1 MASAPHGVTI
11 RRDSY
16 PAGQS
21 KNRTRFYGPSQPLC
35 WPLARRL
42 PGQPR
47 PRRPTG
53 WRSRLAWPPA
63 PPCSGR
69 RWRPRRAVAVLQ
81 RLLPV
86 QTDRLRGASGAQRA
100 NDRRAHADRLA
111 AGLDRGVG
119 HRVDRLDG
127 EDAVPVGVDKAIDR
141 HKSRERRSAQV
152 LVKCHRLVGEQVEAV
167 RCGQER
173 GVVEQGRSLFRHD
186 PLRLVARVDIEG
198 GEPRGDPG
206 KRNGEEAVAAAEVN
220 HFCFRLN
227 AQPLQHFTR
236 PRPQHVPPVRIR
248 HGGGG
253 KNPSNALTV
262 FGRGTGNRRPR
273 NAARS
278 SRLRLPGR
286 YRSAGRPSR
295 QRSRY
300 PPTSAARLHTADH
313 RRFRQSRDRC
323 FEQQPR
329 ARVVRSRCRQTPD
342 DRPAAARD
350 RFR

>member
-1 MASAPHGVTI
+1 MTI
-11 RRDSY
+11 RSDAMEGIRDQHPIHMTCHQLCEIIYITPCES
-16 PAGQS
+16 AVGQALCEGAVSS
-21 KNRTRFYGPSQPLC
+21 KRQH
-35 WPLARRL
+35 
-42 PGQPR
+42 
-47 PRRPTG
+47 
-53 WRSRLAWPPA
+53 
-63 PPCSGR
+63 
-69 RWRPRRAVAVLQ
+69 
-81 RLLPV
+81 
-86 QTDRLRGASGAQRA
+86 RGIEI
-100 NDRRAHADRLA
+100 DRRDVSDH
-111 AGLDRGVG
+111 
-119 HRVDRLDG
+119 
-127 EDAVPVGVDKAIDR
+127 
-141 HKSRERRSAQV
+141 
-152 LVKCHRLVGEQVEAV
+152 
-167 RCGQER
+167 
-173 GVVEQGRSLFRHD
+173 
-186 PLRLVARVDIEG
+186 
-198 GEPRGDPG
+198 PG

-236 PRPQHVPPVRIR
+236 PRPQRVPPVRIR